1 MADLDIGV
9 GTRPTDLDLGV
20 GTRPTELNLNLGVGT
35 VMGVGAEYTAG
46 EGIWIED
53 HVINADVTQE
63 EVDGKAAVGHKHV
76 IADVDGLQAA
86 LDAKA
91 STGTATTDAAG
102 LMSAADKSKLDG
114 FGSASTYAKKGT
126 TLGGY
131 GITDA
136 YTKAQTDSAI
146 SNAVSGL
153 YRYKGSV
160 ASVDKLPASPATGDV
175 YNIET
180 ASKYGAPGANV
191 AWNGSAWD
199 SLGEVFSI
207 TAISNTEIDGILTK

>member
-1 MADLDIGV
+1 MANISSINGNPIVPSNRSV
-9 GTRPTDLDLGV
+9 GTAQVASGYNLMTDDEKSKLSGVPAQGNTPFSSINGNPIVPSNRSV
-20 GTRPTELNLNLGVGT
+20 GTAQV
-35 VMGVGAEYTAG
+35 
-46 EGIWIED
+46 
-53 HVINADVTQE
+53 
-63 EVDGKAAVGHKHV
+63 
-76 IADVDGLQAA
+76 
-86 LDAKA
+86 A
-91 STGTATTDAAG
+91 SGYN
-102 LMSAADKSKLDG
+102 LMSAADKAKLDG
-114 FGSASTYAKKGT
+114 FGSASTYAKKAT

-136 YTKAQTDSAI
+136 YTTAQTDSAI

-160 ASVDKLPASPATGDV
+160 ASADKLPASPATGDV

-180 ASKYGAPGANV
+180 ASKYGAAGASV

>member
-1 MADLDIGV
+1 M
-9 GTRPTDLDLGV
+9 RQHLGV
-20 GTRPTELNLNLGVGT
+20 AALTELWSLIKGSFARKVAAAPASTTVDIQLQTEGAQTLNT
-35 VMGVGAEYTAG
+35 ATIPAATTTTAG
-46 EGIWIED
+46 
-53 HVINADVTQE
+53 VFT
-63 EVDGKAAVGHKHV
+63 
-76 IADVDGLQAA
+76 
-86 LDAKA
+86 
-91 STGTATTDAAG
+91 
-102 LMSAADKSKLDG
+102 AADKAKLDG
-114 FGSASTYAKKGT
+114 FDSASTYAKKGT

-160 ASVDKLPASPATGDV
+160 ASADKLPASPATGDV

-180 ASKYGAPGANV
+180 ASTYGAAGANV

-207 TAISNTEIDGILTK
+207 TAIKLVTTVTDGNLEISIA

>member
-1 MADLDIGV
+1 MAYLD
-9 GTRPTDLDLGV
+9 
-20 GTRPTELNLNLGVGT
+20 N
-35 VMGVGAEYTAG
+35 
-46 EGIWIED
+46 
-53 HVINADVTQE
+53 
-63 EVDGKAAVGHKHV
+63 
-76 IADVDGLQAA
+76 DGLLYFWQSIKTKFAT
-86 LDAKA
+86 KA
-91 STGTATTDAAG
+91 
-102 LMSAADKSKLDG
+102 
-114 FGSASTYAKKGT
+114 T

-160 ASVDKLPASPATGDV
+160 ASADKLPASPATGDV

-180 ASKYGAPGANV
+180 ASTYGAAGANV

-207 TAISNTEIDGILTK
+207 TAISNTEIDGNLTR

>member
-1 MADLDIGV
+1 MAYLD
-9 GTRPTDLDLGV
+9 
-20 GTRPTELNLNLGVGT
+20 N
-35 VMGVGAEYTAG
+35 
-46 EGIWIED
+46 
-53 HVINADVTQE
+53 
-63 EVDGKAAVGHKHV
+63 
-76 IADVDGLQAA
+76 DGLLYFWQQIKTKFATASHTHTAMTGASASAA
-86 LDAKA
+86 GKVGFVPAPAKGQQGVFLRGDGTWA
-91 STGTATTDAAG
+91 SPADTTYGPATSSANG
-102 LMSAADKSKLDG
+102 LMSSTDKAKLDG
-114 FGSASTYAKKGT
+114 FDSASTYAKKGT

-131 GITDA
+131 GISDA

-160 ASVDKLPASPATGDV
+160 ASADKLPASPATGDV

-180 ASKYGAPGANV
+180 ASKYGAAGANV

-207 TAISNTEIDGILTK
+207 TAISNTEIDDILTK

>member
-1 MADLDIGV
+1 MADLNI
-9 GTRPTDLDLGV
+9 GV
-20 GTRPTELNLNLGVGT
+20 GTRPTELNLNIGTRTTDLDLNLGVGT
-35 VMGVGAEYTAG
+35 VKGVGVEYAAG

-53 HVINADVTQE
+53 HVINADVTQQE
-63 EVDGKAAVGHKHV
+63 LDGKAAVGHKHAM
-76 IADVDGLQAA
+76 ADVTGLQAA

-102 LMSAADKSKLDG
+102 LMSAADKAKLAG

-136 YTKAQTDSAI
+136 YTKAETDSAI

-160 ASVDKLPASPATGDV
+160 ASADKLPASPATGDV

-180 ASKYGAPGANV
+180 ASKFGAAGANV
-191 AWNGSAWD
+191 AWNGGAWD
-199 SLGEVFSI
+199 SLGEDFSI

>member
-1 MADLDIGV
+1 M
-9 GTRPTDLDLGV
+9 T
-20 GTRPTELNLNLGVGT
+20 
-35 VMGVGAEYTAG
+35 GASAS
-46 EGIWIED
+46 
-53 HVINADVTQE
+53 AA
-63 EVDGKAAVGHKHV
+63 GKAGFVPAPAKGQQGVFLRG
-76 IADVDGLQAA
+76 DGTW
-86 LDAKA
+86 A
-91 STGTATTDAAG
+91 SPAGTTYGTATSSANG
-102 LMSAADKSKLDG
+102 LMSSTDKAKLDG
-114 FGSASTYAKKGT
+114 FDSASTYAKKGT

-160 ASVDKLPASPATGDV
+160 ASADKLPASPATGDV

-180 ASKYGAPGANV
+180 ASKYGAAGTSV

>member
-1 MADLDIGV
+1 M
-9 GTRPTDLDLGV
+9 T
-20 GTRPTELNLNLGVGT
+20 
-35 VMGVGAEYTAG
+35 GASAS
-46 EGIWIED
+46 
-53 HVINADVTQE
+53 AA
-63 EVDGKAAVGHKHV
+63 GKAGFVPAPAKGQQGVFLRG
-76 IADVDGLQAA
+76 DGTW
-86 LDAKA
+86 A
-91 STGTATTDAAG
+91 SPAGTTYEPATSSANG
-102 LMSAADKSKLDG
+102 LMSSADKAKLDG
-114 FGSASTYAKKGT
+114 FDSASAYAKKGT

-160 ASVDKLPASPATGDV
+160 ASADKLPASPATGDV

-180 ASKYGAPGANV
+180 ASAYGAAGANV

>member
-1 MADLDIGV
+1 MAYLDNDGLLYFWQSIK
-9 GTRPTDLDLGV
+9 TKFAAASHTHPAMT
-20 GTRPTELNLNLGVGT
+20 
-35 VMGVGAEYTAG
+35 GASAS
-46 EGIWIED
+46 
-53 HVINADVTQE
+53 AA
-63 EVDGKAAVGHKHV
+63 GKAGFVPAPAKGQQGVYLRG
-76 IADVDGLQAA
+76 DGTW
-86 LDAKA
+86 A
-91 STGTATTDAAG
+91 SPAGTTYEPATSSANG
-102 LMSAADKSKLDG
+102 LMSSTDKAKLDG
-114 FGSASTYAKKGT
+114 FDSASTYAKKGT

-160 ASVDKLPASPATGDV
+160 ASADKLPASPATGDV

-180 ASKYGAPGANV
+180 ASMYGAAGANV

-207 TAISNTEIDGILTK
+207 TAITNAEIDGILTK

>member
-1 MADLDIGV
+1 MADLSIGV
-9 GTRPTDLDLGV
+9 GTRPTELNIGV

-35 VMGVGAEYTAG
+35 VMGVGVEYTAG

-53 HVINADVTQE
+53 HVINADVTQQE
-63 EVDGKAAVGHKHV
+63 
-76 IADVDGLQAA
+76 
-86 LDAKA
+86 
-91 STGTATTDAAG
+91 
-102 LMSAADKSKLDG
+102 LDG

-160 ASVDKLPASPATGDV
+160 ASADKLPASPATGDV

-180 ASKYGAPGANV
+180 ASKYGAAGANV